1 MQYNDH
7 MVRFIADNWGG
18 VIQECVEQKVFPT
31 VLFYEKLL
39 NEEEDAKYDLK
50 KEFTQTS
57 RDISKLVTL
66 AGKVERDNEE
76 NTNFSQAD
84 IEEQYKIQQALQQ
97 KQIEKEKPVK
107 DSPNKGSPP
116 YMIYWCDGAEGE
128 AISCKV
134 MNYKTKREAE

>member
-1 MQYNDH
+1 

-31 VLFYEKLL
+31 VLFYEKLHD
-39 NEEEDAKYDLK
+39 EEEDAKYDLK

-57 RDISKLVTL
+57 RDITKLVTL
-66 AGKVERDNEE
+66 ANKIERDNEE
-76 NTNFSQAD
+76 NTNFSAAY
-84 IEEQYKIQQALQQ
+84 IEEQYKIQQAMQQ

-107 DSPNKGSPP
+107 ESPSKGPAP
-116 YMIYWCDGAEGE
+116 YMIYWCDGAEEE

-134 MNYKTKREAE
+134 MSYKTKREAE